1 MFFPQVITGLFNWRI
16 KQIQLQ
22 ANLKSNFPQKHKTQ
36 NTKLKYATT
45 PQQHLY
51 KLSASPTHQ
60 KVAREPREA
69 REPRDPRDPREAR
82 EARDPRDPSNPSDP
96 SDPREP
102 REPREPSDPS
112 DPRELREPSD
122 PREPREPR
130 KHNTISL

>member
-1 MFFPQVITGLFNWRI
+1 MFFLSVITGLFNWRI

-51 KLSASPTHQ
+51 KLSASSTHQ

-69 REPRDPRDPREAR
+69 REPRDPRDPR
-82 EARDPRDPSNPSDP
+82 
-96 SDPREP
+96 DPREP

-112 DPRELREPSD
+112 DPREPREPSD